1 MAESFL
7 FQAVFHKE
15 IQVSTEIEYFE
26 LLGFYLKKKKK
37 VKILL
42 LFWMETETLF

>member
-26 LLGFYLKKKKK
+26 LLSFYLKKKK

-42 LFWMETETLF
+42 LFWMETKTSF

>member
-26 LLGFYLKKKKK
+26 LLGFYFKKINK
-37 VKILL
+37 
-42 LFWMETETLF
+42 